1 MWNFTRWRDWWWT
14 SAFYSA
20 RCVVRHSIRPNPVG
34 LIALLGILLALLTSG
49 PAVAAAHHKPA
60 GAKNSIAANRPANN
74 RYFVD
79 FRSRPGYLFGHT
91 YIVYGRL
98 DERGRPMQT
107 HYAGMYPLDGQR
119 GLIIGSVIPV
129 PASVRGVKD
138 DYEERPT
145 NIYRIRLTQAQYIRL
160 TRLVDRIRARD
171 RQWNL
176 LFANCNDFAIKIAEG
191 LGMRTPPSWLL
202 PEIFVT
208 ELRDMNTR

>member
-1 MWNFTRWRDWWWT
+1 MQNTIQPT
-14 SAFYSA
+14 S
-20 RCVVRHSIRPNPVG
+20 VN
-34 LIALLGILLALLTSG
+34 LIALFGIIVALLTAG
-49 PAVAAAHHKPA
+49 PAMAAENHKRA
-60 GAKNSIAANRPANN
+60 NTKNPITENRLANE

-91 YIVYGRL
+91 YIVYGHL
-98 DERGRPMQT
+98 DHRGRPVHT

-145 NIYRIRLTQAQYIRL
+145 NIYRIRLTRNQYVRL
-160 TRLVDRIRARD
+160 KRLVNRIRAHD

-176 LFANCNDFAIKIAEG
+176 LFENCNDFAIKIAEG
-191 LGMRTPPSWLL
+191 LGMHTPSSWLL
-202 PEIFVT
+202 PDMFIA
-208 ELRDMNTR
+208 ELRNMNMR